1 MTKKLRTVALAAV
14 FGFLAFG
21 ADQALAEKPPVTF
34 HFYGA
39 KDCPP
44 CMAFKRDGLPVV
56 EAAAAQLGFQVA
68 VNVIDRTWDVAT
80 PGSYGATDAILRRA
94 GARMKRVYPPIFF
107 VSHAGRV
114 LSVHDADW
122 RAALARAKAAAQRSA
137 RPAGGSSAS

>member
-1 MTKKLRTVALAAV
+1 MRTKLRTIALAAV

-21 ADQALAEKPPVTF
+21 ADQALAEKAPVTF

-56 EAAAAQLGFQVA
+56 EAAAAQLGFKVA
-68 VNVIDRTWDVAT
+68 ANVIDRTWDVAT

-107 VSHAGRV
+107 VSRSGRV
-114 LSVHDADW
+114 VSVHDADW
-122 RAALARAKAAAQRSA
+122 RAALTRAKAEAQKDVPAAA
-137 RPAGGSSAS
+137 GSSAS